1 MQIDRSQIIFERVVV
16 VIFVAAA
23 AELCCVVR
31 VEDSCSTHDQGEK
44 VETGRERERERE
56 RERREERESEIK

>member
-44 VETGRERERERE
+44 VETGREREEKREKVRE
-56 RERREERESEIK
+56 KKKIYGQ